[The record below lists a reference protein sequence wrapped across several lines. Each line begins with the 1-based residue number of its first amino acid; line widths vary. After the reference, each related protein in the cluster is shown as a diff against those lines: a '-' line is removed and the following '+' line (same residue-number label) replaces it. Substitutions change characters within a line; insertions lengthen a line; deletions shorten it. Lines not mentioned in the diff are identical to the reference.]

1 MPAIRLE
8 SVSFSFT
15 AEPLLDGVTLT
26 VGDGERA
33 CLVGPNGC
41 GKTTLL
47 RLVTGDLVPDSGTLR
62 APAVAP
68 VPDVL
73 ARTGDVGDYLD
84 AVTAPLRSMTA
95 RFETITAR
103 LASRP
108 DDNALTRDYDELLAA
123 MTAADAWNL
132 DIRIASVLA
141 GLGLGGLAEAPARS
155 REPAS
160 LSPGQRGRLALAAA
174 LIARPAA
181 LVLDEPTNHLDDGA
195 IAFLSETL
203 HGWEG
208 PVLLASHDRAFI
220 DDIATC
226 VLDLDTA
233 PWQALL
239 TASGGGRVPGVQRC
253 AGAYTD
259 YLEDKA
265 RARAS
270 HERIHASQQ
279 EDKRSLR
286 AHRRESETIG
296 HYGTA
301 RHHGA
306 RTEIR
311 MSRKFYA
318 DRASSASTRRRRN
331 DDRRLEALAAVEVR
345 RPRSYR
351 LRIDP
356 PPVAAREGLALTARA
371 AAVPG
376 RLAPVT
382 LDLRAGEHLLVTG
395 PNGCGKTTLLRW
407 AATGAPPT
415 AESTG
420 ALTALG
426 RVAVVPQRL
435 PRPGDPGL
443 DEATWESGIGPIG
456 SGVLHPAHWS
466 RCVGELS
473 AGNQR
478 RVQLAVAFAAAP
490 EILMVDEPT
499 NYLDLDSIEA
509 LEAGLASWNGTLLV
523 ASHDRWLIDHWTGSR
538 LRLEGAADGADAARN
553 AEDTRTPR

>member
-1 MPAIRLE
+1 
-8 SVSFSFT
+8 
-15 AEPLLDGVTLT
+15 
-26 VGDGERA
+26 
-33 CLVGPNGC
+33 
-41 GKTTLL
+41 
-47 RLVTGDLVPDSGTLR
+47 
-62 APAVAP
+62 
-68 VPDVL
+68 
-73 ARTGDVGDYLD
+73 
-84 AVTAPLRSMTA
+84 
-95 RFETITAR
+95 
-103 LASRP
+103 
-108 DDNALTRDYDELLAA
+108 

-239 TASGGGRVPGVQRC
+239 TASGGGNLPGVQRC
-253 AGAYTD
+253 AGTYTD
-259 YLEDKA
+259 YLENKA
-265 RARAS
+265 RARAC

-279 EDKRSLR
+279 EDKRALAR
-286 AHRRESETIG
+286 HRRESETVG

-301 RHHGA
+301 RHHGE
-306 RTEIR
+306 RTEVR
-311 MSRKFYA
+311 MAKKFYA
-318 DRASSASTRRRRN
+318 DRAASTSTRRQRN
-331 DDRRLEALAAVEVR
+331 DDRRLAALAAVEVR

-351 LRIDP
+351 LSLDP
-356 PPVAAREGLALTARA
+356 PRVAARGGLAVSARA
-371 AAVPG
+371 AHVPG
-376 RLAPVT
+376 RLAPVAF
-382 LDLRAGEHLLVTG
+382 DLRAGEHLLVTG

-415 AESTG
+415 ADSTG
-420 ALTALG
+420 ALTASG
-426 RVAVVPQRL
+426 RIAVVPQRL

-443 DEATWESGIGPIG
+443 GEKTWESGIGG
-456 SGVLHPAHWS
+456 AGAGVLHPAYWS
-466 RCVGELS
+466 RRVGDLS

-478 RVQLAVAFAAAP
+478 RVQLAVAAAAAP
-490 EILMVDEPT
+490 EILIIDEPT
-499 NYLDLDSIEA
+499 NYLDLDTMEA
-509 LEAGLASWNGTLLV
+509 LEAALVAWGGTLLV
-523 ASHDRWLIDHWTGSR
+523 ASHDRWLIDHWDGPR
-538 LRLEGAADGADAARN
+538 LRLAGAADG
-553 AEDTRTPR
+553 PRPVG

>member
-1 MPAIRLE
+1 MPR
-8 SVSFSFT
+8 
-15 AEPLLDGVTLT
+15 PR
-26 VGDGERA
+26 RA
-33 CLVGPNGC
+33 
-41 GKTTLL
+41 
-47 RLVTGDLVPDSGTLR
+47 R
-62 APAVAP
+62 ANWRPCRPAGA
-68 VPDVL
+68 
-73 ARTGDVGDYLD
+73 A
-84 AVTAPLRSMTA
+84 
-95 RFETITAR
+95 
-103 LASRP
+103 AS
-108 DDNALTRDYDELLAA
+108 LAA
-123 MTAADAWNL
+123 T
-132 DIRIASVLA
+132 
-141 GLGLGGLAEAPARS
+141 
-155 REPAS
+155 
-160 LSPGQRGRLALAAA
+160 
-174 LIARPAA
+174 LIIRPAA
-181 LVLDEPTNHLDDGA
+181 LLLDEPTNHLDEEA
-195 IAFLSETL
+195 IAFLVRTL
-203 HGWEG
+203 RGWTG
-208 PVLLASHDRAFI
+208 PVLLTSHDRAFL
-220 DDIATC
+220 DDVATC

-239 TASGGGRVPGVQRC
+239 TAAGGGRVPGIQRC
-253 AGAYTD
+253 AGTYSD
-259 YLEDKA
+259 YLADKA

-270 HERIHASQQ
+270 HERIHAAQQ
-279 EDKRSLR
+279 EDKRALR

-311 MSRKFYA
+311 ASRKFYA

-356 PPVAAREGLALTARA
+356 PPVAARGGLAFTARA

-395 PNGCGKTTLLRW
+395 PNGCGKTTLLRGV
-407 AATGAPPT
+407 ATGSPPT

-478 RVQLAVAFAAAP
+478 RVQLAVALAAAP

-509 LEAGLASWNGTLLV
+509 LEAGLAAWNGTLLV

-538 LRLEGAADGADAARN
+538 LRLEGAADGADAARD
-553 AEDTRTPR
+553 AEDSRTPR